1 MEFLFG
7 CLARFRIVTGK
18 LERSQRNR
26 IRVGD
31 GFGDGFGIQIIG
43 EMESLSER
51 IVEIGQ
57 IIQAL
62 AQRFFGDKIWQL
74 DDNRLIPK
82 IVGRQFVLEIPTL
95 NRSWWKRS
103 GSFSWNGLWFFQSGF
118 QATQS

>member
-1 MEFLFG
+1 
-7 CLARFRIVTGK
+7 
-18 LERSQRNR
+18 
-26 IRVGD
+26 
-31 GFGDGFGIQIIG
+31 
-43 EMESLSER
+43 MESLSER